1 MFTFVLKLLNSVF
14 GFVVVLL
21 ILVPIGV
28 HLTNPLTH
36 KSEKSEKASKSI
48 AKPVVEKKSA
58 TNVTK
63 NSK

>member
-1 MFTFVLKLLNSVF
+1 MFTFVLKFFNSVF
-14 GFVVVLL
+14 GFIVLLL

-36 KSEKSEKASKSI
+36 KTDKSV
-48 AKPVVEKKSA
+48 AKPVAEKKST

-63 NSK
+63 TSK

>member
-1 MFTFVLKLLNSVF
+1 MFTFVLKFFNSVF
-14 GFVVVLL
+14 GFIVLLL

-36 KSEKSEKASKSI
+36 KTDKPA
-48 AKPVVEKKSA
+48 AKPVIEKKNT

-63 NSK
+63 TSK